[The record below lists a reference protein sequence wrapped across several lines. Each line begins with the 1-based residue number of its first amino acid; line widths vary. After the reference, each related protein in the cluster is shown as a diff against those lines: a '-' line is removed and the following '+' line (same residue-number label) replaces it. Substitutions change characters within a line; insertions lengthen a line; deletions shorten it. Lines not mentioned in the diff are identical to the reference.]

1 MNDEGELDA
10 RPVTRIGKDEIVAL
24 LNGRNVS
31 CVVADMDNLFVGPPA
46 RRFTASGRMK
56 RIFASPTEM
65 QNALH
70 FKNYPE
76 EFCYLATAWGLT
88 TRSVIVALE
97 KIH

>member
-65 QNALH
+65 QNCSPFQKL
-70 FKNYPE
+70 P
-76 EFCYLATAWGLT
+76 
-88 TRSVIVALE
+88 
-97 KIH
+97 